1 MIMKIMGILFIIAGL
16 FLIIG
21 TGIGTTFCVIPSSI
35 SVPTCLLF
43 GTVFVTTGSIIRKK
57 EKRTI

>member
-1 MIMKIMGILFIIAGL
+1 MKIMSLIFIIAGL
-16 FLIIG
+16 LLIIG
-21 TGIGTTFCVIPSSI
+21 TGIGTTIHVIPSSI

-57 EKRTI
+57 EKRTV